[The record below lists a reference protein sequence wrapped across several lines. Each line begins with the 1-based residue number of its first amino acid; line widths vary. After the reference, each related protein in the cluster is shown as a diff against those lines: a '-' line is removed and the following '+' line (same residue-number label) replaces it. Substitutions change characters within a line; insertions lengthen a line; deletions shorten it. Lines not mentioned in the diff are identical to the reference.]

1 LTSPTK
7 PPSPPARPAQP
18 PRRIVPQT
26 PGPQTP
32 ENEVEEEEDEDEEDD
47 TDEEADER
55 LAQSQLF
62 VPPPT
67 RRVPGAIPPN
77 RRYLQDEEDGNGSE
91 SDSPALPILHRKSL
105 EVPAG
110 RPTHPHA
117 SDGHESWDPE
127 SDHDGQALPIPP
139 RRTSVPPPPRV
150 VPPPPPPA
158 LHHPPPVHRSP
169 PPSAPAAVAHLLA
182 VSPLHVPRTTSGSS
196 EEVLGEE
203 EGGMK
208 MNPLPFIYPSDLN
221 VFFFELFSDPIDPGF
236 HSPSRRGSTINLAA
250 QTHSEAPAP
259 VQSSPSPPAPPPA
272 TTSYRAPAEQEQTGE
287 DRKHVDRLG
296 RNTIADR
303 MAKLGG
309 IKFGAAP
316 LPTPASHPSTRQPSN
331 EEEGQAEDATGT
343 EQPTEPS
350 EEEEERAR
358 KERIAAK
365 MASMGGMRIG
375 MMPMGMGGFPPQRSH
390 VLKEE
395 PIASP
400 PPLPPSARAVPPP
413 QPPPRAQSSQVPD
426 NDSDYGSA
434 AASEDGVKVE
444 AEESS
449 ELEEVN
455 YEDAEEIEE
464 EAPPPVPSR
473 AVRPTR
479 RQSSMDQPTS
489 PAIPPSRPPVPTSV
503 PTRRSSVQTTRSIG
517 SIDNTYGTLPQR
529 SSGFMPPSQ
538 SEYVMVEEPESQET
552 PPQPPIRSS
561 RLPPM
566 RSTPQVPQAPTMQ
579 SSEGT
584 SESISSQW
592 ELPSIPT
599 STFDF
604 GGGADLSLSWTDAGE
619 ATTSSQPSAPPSKRA
634 TLPAERQLSADDLI
648 ALWGRVGVQ
657 VCEIATS
664 MFEKSK
670 KTLIGDGTYTGF
682 VQAVVA
688 TVPNA
693 APVPTASGEYGYVVY
708 VQNGAAVQKRASEIM
723 PGDIVEIHDAKFK
736 GHKGLQTYHQNV
748 GAAGEDLVGVVGEF
762 EAKKSKIRVFHANQ
776 HVGQQVC
783 LFCSLRSVHPEL
795 IMILL

>member
-1 LTSPTK
+1 MSFF
-7 PPSPPARPAQP
+7 
-18 PRRIVPQT
+18 
-26 PGPQTP
+26 
-32 ENEVEEEEDEDEEDD
+32 D
-47 TDEEADER
+47 
-55 LAQSQLF
+55 LF
-62 VPPPT
+62 P
-67 RRVPGAIPPN
+67 
-77 RRYLQDEEDGNGSE
+77 
-91 SDSPALPILHRKSL
+91 
-105 EVPAG
+105 
-110 RPTHPHA
+110 
-117 SDGHESWDPE
+117 
-127 SDHDGQALPIPP
+127 
-139 RRTSVPPPPRV
+139 
-150 VPPPPPPA
+150 
-158 LHHPPPVHRSP
+158 
-169 PPSAPAAVAHLLA
+169 
-182 VSPLHVPRTTSGSS
+182 
-196 EEVLGEE
+196 
-203 EGGMK
+203 
-208 MNPLPFIYPSDLN
+208 
-221 VFFFELFSDPIDPGF
+221 DPIDPGF
-236 HSPSRRGSTINLAA
+236 HSPSRRASTINLAA
-250 QTHSEAPAP
+250 QVQSEAPAP
-259 VQSSPSPPAPPPA
+259 VQSSPPPPAPPPA
-272 TTSYRAPAEQEQTGE
+272 TTSYRTSAEQEQTSEHGQDA
-287 DRKHVDRLG
+287 DRSR
-296 RNTIADR
+296 RNTIAER

-309 IKFGAAP
+309 IRFGAAP
-316 LPTPASHPSTRQPSN
+316 LPASASHPSTRQPSN
-331 EEEGQAEDATGT
+331 EEEGQVEDAAGA
-343 EQPTEPS
+343 EQPIDLS

-395 PIASP
+395 TVASP
-400 PPLPPSARAVPPP
+400 PSRQPSARAVPPSRP
-413 QPPPRAQSSQVPD
+413 PPPRAQSSQVPD
-426 NDSDYGSA
+426 SDSDYGSV

-455 YEDAEEIEE
+455 YEDAELTEE
-464 EAPPPVPSR
+464 EAPPPPVPSR

-489 PAIPPSRPPVPTSV
+489 PTIPSSRPPVPTSV

-517 SIDNTYGTLPQR
+517 SIDNTYGTPPQR

-552 PPQPPIRSS
+552 PPQLPIRSS

-579 SSEGT
+579 SSEAT

-604 GGGADLSLSWTDAGE
+604 GGGADLSLSWSDAGE
-619 ATTSSQPSAPPSKRA
+619 PSSSRASGIAPPSKRA

-708 VQNGAAVQKRASEIM
+708 VQNGASVQKRASEIM

-736 GHKGLQTYHQNV
+736 GHKGLQTYHQSV
-748 GAAGEDLVGVVGEF
+748 GAAGGEHLVGVVGEF

-783 LFCSLRSVHPEL
+783 LFFVFLAFCSPRIDYDIYCRLSS
-795 IMILL
+795 LLVIDWRISRVASSKYVPSFICFYWTLFLSATQVYRVLEA

>member
-1 LTSPTK
+1 
-7 PPSPPARPAQP
+7 
-18 PRRIVPQT
+18 
-26 PGPQTP
+26 
-32 ENEVEEEEDEDEEDD
+32 
-47 TDEEADER
+47 
-55 LAQSQLF
+55 
-62 VPPPT
+62 
-67 RRVPGAIPPN
+67 
-77 RRYLQDEEDGNGSE
+77 
-91 SDSPALPILHRKSL
+91 
-105 EVPAG
+105 
-110 RPTHPHA
+110 
-117 SDGHESWDPE
+117 
-127 SDHDGQALPIPP
+127 
-139 RRTSVPPPPRV
+139 
-150 VPPPPPPA
+150 
-158 LHHPPPVHRSP
+158 
-169 PPSAPAAVAHLLA
+169 
-182 VSPLHVPRTTSGSS
+182 
-196 EEVLGEE
+196 
-203 EGGMK
+203 M
-208 MNPLPFIYPSDLN
+208 
-221 VFFFELFSDPIDPGF
+221 FSDPIDPGF
-236 HSPSRRGSTINLAA
+236 HSPSRRASTINLTA
-250 QTHSEAPAP
+250 QAQSETPAP
-259 VQSSPSPPAPPPA
+259 VQSSSSPPAPPPA
-272 TTSYRAPAEQEQTGE
+272 TTSHRTSTEQEQTSEHGKGAE
-287 DRKHVDRLG
+287 RLR
-296 RNTIADR
+296 RNTIAER

-316 LPTPASHPSTRQPSN
+316 VPTPAPHPSTRQPSN
-331 EEEGQAEDATGT
+331 EEEGQAEDATGA
-343 EQPTEPS
+343 EQPTDLS

-395 PIASP
+395 TVASP
-400 PPLPPSARAVPPP
+400 PSLPPSARAVPPSRP
-413 QPPPRAQSSQVPD
+413 PPPRAQSSQVPD
-426 NDSDYGSA
+426 SDSDYGSA

-444 AEESS
+444 ADESS

-455 YEDAEEIEE
+455 YEDAEETEE
-464 EAPPPVPSR
+464 EPPPPPVPSR

-489 PAIPPSRPPVPTSV
+489 PHIPPSRPPVPTSV

-529 SSGFMPPSQ
+529 SSSGFMPPSQ

-584 SESISSQW
+584 TESISSQW

-604 GGGADLSLSWTDAGE
+604 GGGADLSLSWTDAGDPQ
-619 ATTSSQPSAPPSKRA
+619 ASAPAPPSKRA

-693 APVPTASGEYGYVVY
+693 ASVPTASGEYGYVVY
-708 VQNGAAVQKRASEIM
+708 VQNGASVQKRASEIM

-748 GAAGEDLVGVVGEF
+748 GAAGEHLVGVVGEF

-783 LFCSLRSVHPEL
+783 LFFAFL
-795 IMILL
+795 ILLTRN

>member
-1 LTSPTK
+1 
-7 PPSPPARPAQP
+7 
-18 PRRIVPQT
+18 
-26 PGPQTP
+26 
-32 ENEVEEEEDEDEEDD
+32 
-47 TDEEADER
+47 
-55 LAQSQLF
+55 
-62 VPPPT
+62 
-67 RRVPGAIPPN
+67 
-77 RRYLQDEEDGNGSE
+77 
-91 SDSPALPILHRKSL
+91 
-105 EVPAG
+105 
-110 RPTHPHA
+110 
-117 SDGHESWDPE
+117 
-127 SDHDGQALPIPP
+127 
-139 RRTSVPPPPRV
+139 
-150 VPPPPPPA
+150 
-158 LHHPPPVHRSP
+158 
-169 PPSAPAAVAHLLA
+169 
-182 VSPLHVPRTTSGSS
+182 
-196 EEVLGEE
+196 
-203 EGGMK
+203 
-208 MNPLPFIYPSDLN
+208 
-221 VFFFELFSDPIDPGF
+221 LFSDPIDPGF
-236 HSPSRRGSTINLAA
+236 HSPSRRASIINLAA
-250 QTHSEAPAP
+250 Q
-259 VQSSPSPPAPPPA
+259 VQSEAPPPA
-272 TTSYRAPAEQEQTGE
+272 TTSYRTSAEQEQTSEHGQDA
-287 DRKHVDRLG
+287 DRSR
-296 RNTIADR
+296 RNTIAER

-309 IKFGAAP
+309 IRFGAAP
-316 LPTPASHPSTRQPSN
+316 LPTSASHPSTRQPSN
-331 EEEGQAEDATGT
+331 EEEGQAEEAAGA
-343 EQPTEPS
+343 EQPIDLS

-395 PIASP
+395 TVASP
-400 PPLPPSARAVPPP
+400 PSRQPSARAVPPSRP
-413 QPPPRAQSSQVPD
+413 PPPRAQSSQVPD
-426 NDSDYGSA
+426 SDSDYGSV

-455 YEDAEEIEE
+455 YEDAELTEE
-464 EAPPPVPSR
+464 EAPPPPVPSR

-489 PAIPPSRPPVPTSV
+489 PTIPSSQPPVPTSVAVRPTRRQSSMDQPTSPTIPSSRPPVPTSV

-517 SIDNTYGTLPQR
+517 SVDNIHRTSPQR

-579 SSEGT
+579 SSEAT
-584 SESISSQW
+584 TESISSQW

-604 GGGADLSLSWTDAGE
+604 GGGADLSLSWSDAGE
-619 ATTSSQPSAPPSKRA
+619 PSSSSQASAPAPPSKRA

-708 VQNGAAVQKRASEIM
+708 VQNGASVQKRASEIM
-723 PGDIVEIHDAKFK
+723 PGDIVEIQDAKFK

-748 GAAGEDLVGVVGEF
+748 GAVGGEHLVGVVGEF

-783 LFCSLRSVHPEL
+783 LFFAFLMAV
-795 IMILL
+795 